1 MPTQQKVL
9 LLSSKQGSFFIS
21 TVEVPKPGPG
31 EMLVKVHAAALNPT
45 DWKIQAFGM
54 FIDSYPAILGFD
66 IAGTIEE
73 LGENVTGFANGDR
86 VFSQGYWDN
95 RQAAFQQYTIVHAD
109 VTARIPHNISFEQAA
124 TVPIGLATA
133 ALGKPFVVFG
143 GSSSVGQYMI
153 QLAKLAGF
161 SPIIVTASLRNTT
174 ILTQFGATHVL
185 DRHLSA
191 DNLREEI
198 AKITSLPIDIIYDA
212 ITTAETQNAA
222 YDLLAPGG
230 CLVVTIPGAD
240 HIDQEKKS
248 RGKGKRIARVF
259 ASVGAPENH
268 AMSVGLCNKL
278 AMLLEDGTIQP
289 NHVELLPNGLEGIIS
304 GLEKLKSGVSA
315 VKLVARPQETV

>member
-1 MPTQQKVL
+1 M
-9 LLSSKQGSFFIS
+9 S
-21 TVEVPKPGPG
+21 
-31 EMLVKVHAAALNPT
+31 
-45 DWKIQAFGM
+45 
-54 FIDSYPAILGFD
+54 
-66 IAGTIEE
+66 
-73 LGENVTGFANGDR
+73 
-86 VFSQGYWDN
+86 
-95 RQAAFQQYTIVHAD
+95 
-109 VTARIPHNISFEQAA
+109 
-124 TVPIGLATA
+124 
-133 ALGKPFVVFG
+133 
-143 GSSSVGQYMI
+143 
-153 QLAKLAGF
+153 KLARDFTLLGR
-161 SPIIVTASLRNTT
+161 TADEESK
-174 ILTQFGATHVL
+174 QFGATHVL